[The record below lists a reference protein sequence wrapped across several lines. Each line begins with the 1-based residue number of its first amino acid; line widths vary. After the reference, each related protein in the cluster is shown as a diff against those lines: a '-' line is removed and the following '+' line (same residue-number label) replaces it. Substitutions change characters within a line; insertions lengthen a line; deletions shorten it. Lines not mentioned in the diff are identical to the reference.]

1 MKKAIKIILLI
12 TSVLVLLLGSLAV
25 LGYYTFLHTTPLNT
39 QELAELEVDWTPV
52 TKGNWSPWVIAD
64 DGSTQWNPG
73 KSINDWLASV
83 PEEDKAWA
91 ELVDIRY
98 GHPSYYANEDL
109 SNQPMYPS
117 RWAKSIELLDTE
129 EAAEI
134 FDSLLD
140 VFNRP
145 VMGAGCYNEENPI
158 EIAAAQKYGE
168 QWAVDLV
175 MDAPDAEIEMFRVLL
190 PSLGLQRNISM
201 FTLAQSFRQLELQEP
216 DVFIEGCSAV
226 MNSAELANEVPTLI
240 GELVKIAI
248 REQTIQTID
257 QAIDRR
263 VDSFTDEQL
272 SALDQLL
279 ADPDLFAVRWQGEAM
294 MFEDTIRRI
303 ADTDGSMNP
312 WVLRGKA
319 QQVGSYTLG
328 PATDLPV
335 TKLSASAQR
344 LIYIHRE
351 VLQRDLGDVNDPDF
365 GSGMS
370 FYQDQRSKLGRFE
383 QITLDILLP
392 ALGKAKDVSM
402 RGQRYA
408 NAVRL
413 AIAVQ
418 RHQLRHG
425 TLPDSIG
432 TLDADLLAGMDA
444 MDPYSEEMLSY
455 QRTDDG
461 CRILP
466 SHPEDEPG
474 VILWPKQYE
483 PIVEDD
489 EPEYYDWELE
499 GMTEEQKE
507 EVLNSP

>member
-1 MKKAIKIILLI
+1 MKKALKVILLI
-12 TSVLVLLLGSLAV
+12 TGVLVLLLGSLAV
-25 LGYYTFLHTTPLNT
+25 LGYYTFLHTAPLNT
-39 QELAELEVDWTPV
+39 QELSELETDWTPV
-52 TKGNWSPWVIAD
+52 TEGKWSPWVIAD
-64 DGSTQWNPG
+64 DGSTQWNPA
-73 KSINDWLASV
+73 KSFNDWLATV

-98 GHPSYYANEDL
+98 GHPEFYANEDL
-109 SNQPMYPS
+109 TNQPMYPT
-117 RWAKSIELLDTE
+117 RWAESVALLDTD
-129 EAAEI
+129 EAAAVFER
-134 FDSLLD
+134 LLD

-145 VMGAGCYNEENPI
+145 LMGAGLYNEENPI
-158 EIAAAQKYGE
+158 EVAAALKYGE
-168 QWAVDLV
+168 DWARNAVLD
-175 MDAPDAEIEMFRVLL
+175 DPEAEIEMIRGLL
-190 PSLGLQRNISM
+190 PALGVQRNM
-201 FTLAQSFRQLELQEP
+201 TRLMLAYSSRRLELGEP
-216 DVFIEGCSAV
+216 GVFLEGCSAV
-226 MNSAELANEVPTLI
+226 MRNAEVANEMPTLI
-240 GELVKIAI
+240 GDLVKIAM
-248 REQTIQTID
+248 RMEAVEAID
-257 QAIDRR
+257 WAIDRH
-263 VDSFTDEQL
+263 VYSLSGKQFAQL
-272 SALDQLL
+272 DALL

-312 WVLRGKA
+312 WVLRGKT
-319 QQVGSYTLG
+319 QKVGSYTLG

-392 ALGKAKDVSM
+392 ALGKAKNVSM
-402 RGQRYA
+402 RDQRYA
-408 NAVRL
+408 NAVRI

-418 RHQLRHG
+418 RHKLRHG
-425 TLPDSIG
+425 ALPDLIKAI
-432 TLDADLLAGMDA
+432 DADLLAGVDA
-444 MDPYSEEMLSY
+444 TDPYSEEMLSY

-461 CRILP
+461 FQILP

-499 GMTEEQKE
+499 GLTEEQKE
-507 EVLNSP
+507 EMLKGP